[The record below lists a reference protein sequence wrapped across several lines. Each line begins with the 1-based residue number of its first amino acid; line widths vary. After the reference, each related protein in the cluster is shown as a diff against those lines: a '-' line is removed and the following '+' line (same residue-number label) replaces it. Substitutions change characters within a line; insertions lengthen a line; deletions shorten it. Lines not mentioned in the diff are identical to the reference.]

1 MLVYVC
7 YCSHHGDLLG
17 MIQHERELQYA
28 VVTCSFVCVGV
39 GGVCGGVGGVCG
51 GVGGVCGGVGGVCG
65 GVGGVCGGLVVCV
78 GGWWCVWGGWWCVGG
93 VGGVCGGVGGVWGGL
108 VVCVGG
114 LVVSHVLACPMSLL
128 VPCPCLSHVET
139 YKAMVLKSE
148 GASELGISGEYLLS
162 VDEDALLLKTASGF
176 EVQRWPHTQVR
187 RLARCQDTP
196 GKLLL
201 DIAQ

>member
-1 MLVYVC
+1 M
-7 YCSHHGDLLG
+7 
-17 MIQHERELQYA
+17 
-28 VVTCSFVCVGV
+28 
-39 GGVCGGVGGVCG
+39 
-51 GVGGVCGGVGGVCG
+51 
-65 GVGGVCGGLVVCV
+65 VVCV
-78 GGWWCVWGGWWCVGG
+78 C
-93 VGGVCGGVGGVWGGL
+93 
-108 VVCVGG
+108 VCVC
-114 LVVSHVLACPMSLL
+114 VCVHCYSN
-128 VPCPCLSHVET
+128 PCLSRVET

-187 RLARCQDTP
+187 RLAKCQDTP